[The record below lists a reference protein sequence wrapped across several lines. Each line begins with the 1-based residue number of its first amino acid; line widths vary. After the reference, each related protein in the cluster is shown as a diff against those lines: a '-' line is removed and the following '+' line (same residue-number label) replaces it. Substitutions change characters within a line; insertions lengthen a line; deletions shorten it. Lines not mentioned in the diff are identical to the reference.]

1 MTDMIWN
8 DSRYGKDVHMNA
20 GNKSLNER
28 QSIQF
33 SNTQSNVK
41 NIVNSNNNQPNEV
54 TSASSG
60 FSTGMK
66 RDIASI
72 VTANVSEKRQCVVIH
87 DSSMKI
93 NSLLDLETNNSK
105 QTMSVSSV
113 SGLTPITDNTTSPS
127 IIQCSDNWIQMQQNV
142 KLEEKQNK
150 KGIETYVKDHL
161 FKDLKFIPSQEMM
174 LFSNQ
179 EHSLNYLVCH
189 KLNIRVEEHQS
200 FWSKYSRYVEKAMN
214 AARNDA
220 VSAVKNSFLK
230 GKSNLDYST

>member
-8 DSRYGKDVHMNA
+8 DSRYGKDVQMNA

-60 FSTGMK
+60 FSAGMK

-93 NSLLDLETNNSK
+93 NSLLDLETNN
-105 QTMSVSSV
+105 
-113 SGLTPITDNTTSPS
+113 
-127 IIQCSDNWIQMQQNV
+127 
-142 KLEEKQNK
+142 QNK
-150 KGIETYVKDHL
+150 QCQYQMFQD
-161 FKDLKFIPSQEMM
+161 
-174 LFSNQ
+174 
-179 EHSLNYLVCH
+179 
-189 KLNIRVEEHQS
+189 
-200 FWSKYSRYVEKAMN
+200 
-214 AARNDA
+214 
-220 VSAVKNSFLK
+220 
-230 GKSNLDYST
+230 